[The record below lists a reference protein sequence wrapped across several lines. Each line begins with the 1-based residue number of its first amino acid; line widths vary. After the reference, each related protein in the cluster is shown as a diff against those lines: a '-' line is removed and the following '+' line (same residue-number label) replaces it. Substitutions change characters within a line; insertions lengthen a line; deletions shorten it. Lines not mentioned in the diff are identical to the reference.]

1 MSEKSR
7 KKLASEELYAFSDEM
22 GMMISSGVS
31 SIQGLTMMID
41 ESEGGEEKELLNDML
56 AVVESTGSLAKAI
69 EEVRVFPDYFV
80 EMVKMGESTGK
91 MDSVLTGLASHY
103 NREMA
108 INNAIRS
115 AVTYP
120 LMMVMMMLIII
131 IVLVTEIMPVF
142 DRVFKQL
149 GGTMDGL
156 SAGFLAVGTF
166 LKSNGIIF
174 IMLIIILGIYLI
186 ILNKTSWGKNHRNI
200 LLAHS
205 KRFRSIHTKIS
216 TSRFASA
223 MAMTLSSGMDIMQA
237 LDVSGRIVEAPEFET
252 KVEKCKDSF
261 AETMDIGKAFSISGI
276 FGGLYGKMAI
286 LGAKTGNM
294 ENVLEKVAVTYQEEA
309 DEEINDLIAVVEP
322 TLVVILSVIVGII
335 LLSVMLP
342 LLNIM
347 SGMI

>member
-7 KKLASEELYAFSDEM
+7 KKLTSEELYAFSDEM

-31 SIQGLTMMID
+31 AIQGLAMMID
-41 ESEGGEEKELLNDML
+41 ESEGGEEKELL
-56 AVVESTGSLAKAI
+56 VEMEKIVGQTGSLSKAI
-69 EEVRVFPDYFV
+69 EDAEVFPDYFV
-80 EMVKMGESTGK
+80 EMAKMGEQTGK
-91 MDSVLTGLASHY
+91 MDSVLVNLAAHY
-103 NREMA
+103 SREMA
-108 INNAIRS
+108 ISSAIRS

-120 LMMVMMMLIII
+120 LMMVAMMLVII

-156 SAGFLAVGTF
+156 SAGFLTIGKF
-166 LKSNGIIF
+166 LKSNGVIF
-174 IMLIIILGIYLI
+174 LILLIAIVVYLI
-186 ILNKTSWGKNHRNI
+186 VINKTSWGKEHRNGI
-200 LLAHS
+200 LYKSRRFKSIHS
-205 KRFRSIHTKIS
+205 KIA

-223 MAMTLSSGMDIMQA
+223 MAMTLSSGMDVMQS
-237 LDVSGRIVEAPEFET
+237 LDVSGRIVEAPDFEN

-261 AETMDIGKAFSISGI
+261 AETMDIGKAFSNSGI
-276 FGGLYGKMAI
+276 FGGLYGRMAI

-294 ENVLEKVAVTYQEEA
+294 ETVLEKVASTYQEEA

-322 TLVVILSVIVGII
+322 TLVIILSVIVGII

>member
-1 MSEKSR
+1 MSEKTR
-7 KKLASEELYAFSDEM
+7 KKLTAEELYAFSDEM
-22 GMMISSGVS
+22 GMMINSGVS
-31 SIQGLTMMID
+31 AIQGITMMLD
-41 ESEGGEEKELLNDML
+41 ESEGGEEKELLTQMEQI
-56 AVVESTGSLAKAI
+56 VGETGSLSRAI
-69 EEVRVFPDYFV
+69 DETGVFPDYFV
-80 EMVKMGESTGK
+80 EMAKMGETTGK
-91 MDSVLTGLASHY
+91 MDSVLTNLAAHY
-103 NREMA
+103 SREMA
-108 INNAIRS
+108 ISNAIRS

-120 LMMVMMMLIII
+120 LMMVAMMLVII

-142 DRVFKQL
+142 SRVFNQL

-166 LKSNGIIF
+166 MKSNGIILLLLLLAIVIF
-174 IMLIIILGIYLI
+174 VI
-186 ILNKTSWGKNHRNI
+186 ILNKTTWGKAHRNGVLYKSRRFKSI
-200 LLAHS
+200 HS
-205 KRFRSIHTKIS
+205 KIA

-223 MAMTLSSGMDIMQA
+223 MAMTLSSGMDVMQA
-237 LDVSGRIVEAPEFET
+237 LDVSGRIVEAPDFES

-261 AETMDIGKAFSISGI
+261 AETMDIGKAFSLSGI
-276 FGGLYGKMAI
+276 FGGLYGRMAI

-294 ENVLEKVAVTYQEEA
+294 ENVLEKVATTYQEEA

-322 TLVVILSVIVGII
+322 TLVIILSVIVGII